1 MLGRKELQETLAQK
15 ESLLAQREA
24 EIGVLT
30 KRVEELTG
38 QEKQLQAELAAYRE
52 RGNAIVNALTDA
64 QQAASRIREEA
75 ERQKAQ
81 IIASAYAD
89 RDAARKEA
97 DTVLQSAREQAA
109 QIVARSEEEAA
120 RRRSQADAYVAEL
133 EGKGDCLREYLRKTA
148 EEAHKQADI
157 FAAVMGD
164 MAGVQ
169 VKDLPS
175 EYDSPAALMQSIY
188 SIQGRSLPQEEQEE
202 KEPEPAPLLDLDALI
217 AKTVEDAAE
226 EETPQATE
234 VAGEPEEAQE
244 GEGQVVTVDSV
255 LTGSAG
261 KENAEDNPPVGA
273 PEGLDAILDDIL
285 KDL

>member
-1 MLGRKELQETLAQK
+1 MLGRKELQEALAQK
-15 ESLLAQREA
+15 EGQLAQREA

-30 KRVEELTG
+30 KRVEELSG
-38 QEKQLQAELAAYRE
+38 REKQLQAELAAYRE

-97 DTVLQSAREQAA
+97 DTVLQNAREQAA

-133 EGKGDCLREYLRKTA
+133 EGKGACLRDCLRKTA

-157 FAAVMGD
+157 FAAIMGD
-164 MAGVQ
+164 MAGVK
-169 VKDLPS
+169 VEDLPS

-188 SIQGRSLPQEEQEE
+188 SIQGRSLPQEEPE
-202 KEPEPAPLLDLDALI
+202 KEPEPDPLLDLDALI
-217 AKTVEDAAE
+217 AKTVEEAAE
-226 EETPQATE
+226 EAPHQGPAE
-234 VAGEPEEAQE
+234 AGEAEAPQEAEE
-244 GEGQVVTVDSV
+244 QVVTVDSV
-255 LTGSAG
+255 LTAG
-261 KENAEDNPPVGA
+261 AGGEKAEDDPPVGA
-273 PEGLDAILDDIL
+273 PDGLDAILDDIL

>member
-1 MLGRKELQETLAQK
+1 M
-15 ESLLAQREA
+15 AQREA

-133 EGKGDCLREYLRKTA
+133 ESKGACLREYFRKSRPISRRTSSRPSWGIWRGYRRRTCPRNTIPLR
-148 EEAHKQADI
+148 
-157 FAAVMGD
+157 
-164 MAGVQ
+164 
-169 VKDLPS
+169 P
-175 EYDSPAALMQSIY
+175 
-188 SIQGRSLPQEEQEE
+188 
-202 KEPEPAPLLDLDALI
+202 
-217 AKTVEDAAE
+217 
-226 EETPQATE
+226 
-234 VAGEPEEAQE
+234 
-244 GEGQVVTVDSV
+244 
-255 LTGSAG
+255 
-261 KENAEDNPPVGA
+261 
-273 PEGLDAILDDIL
+273 
-285 KDL
+285 

>member
-15 ESLLAQREA
+15 EGLLAQREA

-38 QEKQLQAELAAYRE
+38 REKQMQAELAAYRE

-97 DTVLQSAREQAA
+97 DTVLQNAREQAA

-133 EGKGDCLREYLRKTA
+133 EGKGGCLREYLRKTA

-157 FAAVMGD
+157 FAAIMGD

-169 VKDLPS
+169 AENLPE

-188 SIQGRSLPQEEQEE
+188 SIQGRSLPREETG
-202 KEPEPAPLLDLDALI
+202 KEPEPAPMLDLDALI
-217 AKTVEDAAE
+217 AKTVEEAAE
-226 EETPQATE
+226 EEAPQAAE
-234 VAGEPEEAQE
+234 AAGEPEAAQE
-244 GEGQVVTVDSV
+244 DEDQVVTVDSV
-255 LTGSAG
+255 LTGSASG
-261 KENAEDNPPVGA
+261 EKTEDNPSVGA
-273 PEGLDAILDDIL
+273 PDGLDAILDDIL

>member
-15 ESLLAQREA
+15 EGLLAQREA

-133 EGKGDCLREYLRKTA
+133 ESKGACLREYFRKSA

-157 FAAVMGD
+157 FAAIMGD

-169 VKDLPS
+169 AEDLPS

-188 SIQGRSLPQEEQEE
+188 SIQGRSLPQEAAE
-202 KEPEPAPLLDLDALI
+202 KEPEPAPMLDLDALI
-217 AKTVEDAAE
+217 SQTVEEAAGEEAPPAPAEAPE
-226 EETPQATE
+226 EE
-234 VAGEPEEAQE
+234 EP
-244 GEGQVVTVDSV
+244 VVTVDAV
-255 LTGSAG
+255 LAG
-261 KENAEDNPPVGA
+261 GAGGDKAAENSPVGA
-273 PEGLDAILDDIL
+273 PDGLDAILDDIL